1 MDQAGRGS
9 RTYPVDEAELNQKW
23 ESPSG
28 QQGAF
33 QPEAG
38 GEERCLPRSMEP
50 PSIGLCVPARP
61 REMAVL
67 MDDEV
72 AQRAM
77 LAIADNYETV
87 AKRAEARAAG
97 VDLPNFPKTGQ

>member
-1 MDQAGRGS
+1 MGKSQRTAGGF
-9 RTYPVDEAELNQKW
+9 PA
-23 ESPSG
+23 G
-28 QQGAF
+28 G
-33 QPEAG
+33 G
-38 GEERCLPRSMEP
+38 GEERCLVVSTIYGTAEHW
-50 PSIGLCVPARP
+50 LARAREA

>member
-1 MDQAGRGS
+1 VSTIYGTAEHWLARA
-9 RTYPVDEAELNQKW
+9 REA
-23 ESPSG
+23 
-28 QQGAF
+28 
-33 QPEAG
+33 
-38 GEERCLPRSMEP
+38 
-50 PSIGLCVPARP
+50 

-87 AKRAEARAAG
+87 TKRAEARAAG

>member
-1 MDQAGRGS
+1 VSPTIYGTAEHWCARA
-9 RTYPVDEAELNQKW
+9 REA
-23 ESPSG
+23 
-28 QQGAF
+28 
-33 QPEAG
+33 
-38 GEERCLPRSMEP
+38 
-50 PSIGLCVPARP
+50 

-87 AKRAEARAAG
+87 AKRAEAAG